1 MHQSETIASADQS
14 LRRTT
19 VRWRSAFLL
28 RFPAIA
34 MASLLMYI
42 SNSTIQA
49 QGDWDVGLSAGISNY
64 IGDIGDGTGPGRAF
78 IWDLQELKSR
88 PALGVFVR
96 RKLDASGL
104 WHIRTDV
111 SKIHIAGSDKNTQY
125 APRRG
130 RNLHFRN
137 RMVEL
142 SLRMERDFFQAPLKW
157 GRQRRAMITI
167 RGFVGV
173 ARLNHNPQAQLDT
186 GNVMYAEFSSQF
198 GFNPE
203 RWYDLAPLQTE
214 GVAYE
219 TSITTIPFGLM
230 AVIVGPG
237 RRGINDFYL
246 SAELGVR
253 WTNSD
258 YLDDISSF
266 YVNPAQ
272 LEGIGAALSSQAN
285 QTVLDEAG
293 PDAGSMSAHSFIED
307 VPVIRGNPSNDDWY
321 GTLMVSF
328 GKVIQP
334 RGNTFRRN
342 RSRYG
347 KTYKVRRS
355 SNRRRNRF

>member
-1 MHQSETIASADQS
+1 MHQIGTIASALQATA
-14 LRRTT
+14 RKA
-19 VRWRSAFLL
+19 VRWRNASLLHFL
-28 RFPAIA
+28 AIA
-34 MASLLMYI
+34 MAALLI
-42 SNSTIQA
+42 FSSNSTTKA
-49 QGDWDVGLSAGISNY
+49 QGDWDVGISAGISNY

-88 PALGVFVR
+88 PTLGVFVR
-96 RKLDASGL
+96 GKLDPSGL
-104 WHIRTDV
+104 WHIRSDF

-142 SLRMERDFFQAPLKW
+142 SLRMERDLFQAPLNW
-157 GRQRRAMITI
+157 ARQRRAMVTI

-186 GNVMYAEFSSQF
+186 ENVMYAEFSDQF
-198 GFNPE
+198 GFDPN

-219 TSITTIPFGLM
+219 TSITTIPFGFV
-230 AVIVGPG
+230 AVIAGQR

-246 SAELGVR
+246 SLELGLR

-266 YVNPAQ
+266 YADPAQ
-272 LEGIGAALSSQAN
+272 MVGIGAALSSQAN
-285 QTVLDEAG
+285 QEVLDEAG
-293 PDAGSMSAHSFIED
+293 SNAGSLSAHSFIEEA
-307 VPVIRGNPSNDDWY
+307 PVIRGNPTNDDWY
-321 GTLMVSF
+321 GTLTVSF

-334 RGNTFRRN
+334 SRNTFRRS
-342 RSRYG
+342 RSQYG
-347 KTYKVRRS
+347 NKRKVRRS
-355 SNRRRNRF
+355 PNRRRTRF